1 MHDTPITD
9 RLRHPA
15 ATTHDISVGRLADP
29 FLVAVLFIGLSAA
42 HWGLLNLAEVRWLR
56 WVLDLA
62 DPNRFVILKAVFSW
76 QVALLMVFLSISW
89 AIHRLVIQTQ
99 SHKRFAPVGSERGD
113 PQDDAVRLVGVK
125 RRVNVDKVHRLRTA
139 PVSHFSLLHRR
150 RLPDQVRRLIPGV
163 GYEETP
169 LASGLVV
176 AGSGAE
182 PGGPDLRAASPRG

>member
-1 MHDTPITD
+1 MGLVPE
-9 RLRHPA
+9 A
-15 ATTHDISVGRLADP
+15 AAQPVPRTSEPDLTRRRDP
-29 FLVAVLFIGLSAA
+29 FRVAALFIRLSAA

-56 WVLDLA
+56 WVLDQA

-89 AIHRLVIQTQ
+89 AIHRLVIQAQ

-125 RRVNVDKVHRLRTA
+125 RRVNVNKVHRLRTA

-169 LASGLVV
+169 LASGFVV

-182 PGGPDLRAASPRG
+182 PGGPNLRAASPRG